1 LGEVVRSTR
10 FAARTICGKATSGEA
25 NFRRSQICG
34 EAKSFGHGSMCRIY
48 NIAVDSARRA
58 GLKKLAKKLAIAAP
72 GPYARVIIG
81 FGSAADG

>member
-1 LGEVVRSTR
+1 
-10 FAARTICGKATSGEA
+10 
-25 NFRRSQICG
+25 
-34 EAKSFGHGSMCRIY
+34 MCRIY